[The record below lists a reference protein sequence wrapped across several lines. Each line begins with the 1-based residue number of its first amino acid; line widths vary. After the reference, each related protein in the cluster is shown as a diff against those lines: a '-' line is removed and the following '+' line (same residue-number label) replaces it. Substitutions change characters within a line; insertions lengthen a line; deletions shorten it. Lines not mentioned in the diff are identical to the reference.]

1 MNYEDTKSQLEMYKN
16 TLENSIKMYDATLK
30 QMVEKGSSKETMSFV
45 LQMKEDTENSL
56 NDANLLLHKLEK
68 GEKTNFVIA
77 FNELMEKMKTYSPY
91 TRNRFVVSF
100 GTEDIQGYYVEGV
113 SYDEK
118 LIVTFRNSEQFFV
131 PEYFEKN
138 RHFDKVNLFLL
149 SPLGEKKAVVEFSDV
164 EVELMSM
171 DDFTYGENDVLK
183 TRICFSYK
191 NIAHKTL

>member
-1 MNYEDTKSQLEMYKN
+1 MDYKYEKEQLEMYKK
-16 TLENSIKMYDATLK
+16 TLENSIKMYETTLE
-30 QMVEKGSSKETMSFV
+30 QMTEKGSSKETMSFV
-45 LQMKEDTENSL
+45 LQMKGDTEHSL
-56 NDANLLLHKLEK
+56 NDVNLLLHKLEK

-100 GTEDIQGYYVEGV
+100 GTEDIQGYYIEGV

-138 RHFDKVNLFLL
+138 RRFDKVNLFLL
-149 SPLGEKKAVVEFSDV
+149 SPFGEKKAMVEFSDV
-164 EVELMSM
+164 EVESMSM
-171 DDFTYGENDVLK
+171 DDFTYEENDVLK
-183 TRICFSYK
+183 TKICFSYK
-191 NIAHKTL
+191 NITHKTL

>member
-1 MNYEDTKSQLEMYKN
+1 MDYKYEKEQLEMYKK
-16 TLENSIKMYDATLK
+16 TLENSIKMYETTLE
-30 QMVEKGSSKETMSFV
+30 QMAEKGSSKETMSFV
-45 LQMKEDTENSL
+45 LQMKRDTENSL
-56 NDANLLLHKLEK
+56 NDANLLLNKLEK

-138 RHFDKVNLFLL
+138 KHFDKVNLFLL

-171 DDFTYGENDVLK
+171 DDFTYEENDVLK
-183 TRICFSYK
+183 TKICFSYK

>member
-1 MNYEDTKSQLEMYKN
+1 MDYRYEKEQLEMYKK
-16 TLENSIKMYDATLK
+16 TLENSIKMYETTLE
-30 QMVEKGSSKETMSFV
+30 QMAEKGSSKETMSFV
-45 LQMKEDTENSL
+45 LQMKGDTENSL
-56 NDANLLLHKLEK
+56 NDANWLLHKLEE
-68 GEKTNFVIA
+68 GEKANFVIA

-138 RHFDKVNLFLL
+138 KHFEKVNLFLL
-149 SPLGEKKAVVEFSDV
+149 SPIGEKKAVIEFDNA
-164 EVELMSM
+164 EVEWTSM
-171 DDFTYGENDVLK
+171 DDFTYSENNILK
-183 TRICFSYK
+183 TRVCFTFK
-191 NIAHKTL
+191 NISHKTL

>member
-1 MNYEDTKSQLEMYKN
+1 MDYKYEKEQLEMYKK
-16 TLENSIKMYDATLK
+16 TLENSIKMYETTLE
-30 QMVEKGSSKETMSFV
+30 QMAEKGSSKETMSFV
-45 LQMKEDTENSL
+45 LQMKGDTENSL
-56 NDANLLLHKLEK
+56 NDANLLLNKLEK

-100 GTEDIQGYYVEGV
+100 GTEDIQGYYVECV

-138 RHFDKVNLFLL
+138 KHFDKVNLFLL

-171 DDFTYGENDVLK
+171 DDFTYEENDVLK
-183 TRICFSYK
+183 TKICFSYK